1 MRADWKDTIVLISS
15 RDAKNSSRFG
25 TGFVI
30 HQTDDA
36 AYVVTCAHVVND
48 VGPDAAQVN
57 GQAAAV
63 VAIDEGFDL
72 AVLKVTSAADLPDA
86 LPLSATARTGM
97 TFSVAGFYRPDK
109 RADQCQQLDGVLE
122 KEDAR
127 WSATWKSSVPA
138 WWVKIDGD
146 EYGLQPGHSGGPVIE
161 QASGKV
167 IGVIAIREGAGQKG
181 IAISIAALSQI
192 WREMPAGLFAP
203 PPRPPLSRAAA
214 AKPIINLEEELPA
227 FEKMLSGEDADTRL
241 ILVHGQS
248 GMGKTRLLEEYERL
262 ARAYE
267 FDPLR
272 ISLKQQISVEECLAY
287 IAGRLDPEKCPGYE
301 TCLESR
307 PADVLALQDWQRKLT
322 QKFFA
327 DLAACPLTPRVIVL
341 FDEYNPGK
349 TDPVKEWLKNDF
361 LPLLFA
367 KKTPLL
373 VVIAG
378 QEPIE
383 PKTPW
388 QGYRQFELKLP
399 SVTHLTSYVVALQIA
414 LPPEKIERMHKSLYC
429 TRHFVDGIEFVIAGG
444 LL

>member
-1 MRADWKDTIVLISS
+1 MNVDLKEAIVLITSS
-15 RDAKNSSRFG
+15 AEKNSRFG

-30 HQTDDA
+30 HQADDA

-48 VGPDAAQVN
+48 VGPDAVQVN
-57 GQAAAV
+57 GQAAEVA
-63 VAIDEGFDL
+63 AIDEGFDL
-72 AVLKVTSAADLPDA
+72 AVLKVTSAADLPAA
-86 LPLSATARTGM
+86 LPLSATAQAGLA
-97 TFSVAGFYRPDK
+97 FSVAGFYRPDQK
-109 RADQCQQLDGVLE
+109 ADQCQQLDGVLE

-181 IAISIAALSQI
+181 IAISIAALSHI
-192 WREMPAGLFAP
+192 WRDMPAGLFAP
-203 PPRPPLSRAAA
+203 PPRLPLGRAAA

-287 IAGRLDPEKCPGYE
+287 IAGRLDPVKCPGYE

-307 PADVLALQDWQRKLT
+307 PSDVLTLQDWQRRLT

-327 DLAACPLTPRVIVL
+327 DLATCSLAPRVLVF

-349 TDPVKEWLKNDF
+349 TDAVKEWLKNDF

-373 VVIAG
+373 VVISG
-378 QEPIE
+378 QERIE
-383 PKTPW
+383 PKAPW
-388 QGYRQFELKLP
+388 QGYRQFELTLP
-399 SVTHLTSYVVALQIA
+399 DVSQLTKYVNERKIPLRPENIA
-414 LPPEKIERMHKSLYC
+414 RMRQSMNS
-429 TRHFVDGIEFVIAGG
+429 TRHFVDFIELGVAGG